1 MKTELEKILSV
12 SGKPGIY
19 KLLAGGKSTVV
30 VESLIDG
37 KRMPVHPTQK
47 VSSLSD
53 ISIFT
58 LEDDMPLKEVL
69 LKAKEA
75 FDGGPA
81 PDGKS
86 DGKVLQAAMLKV
98 LPNYDR
104 DRVYTSDIKKFF
116 QWYNILQSKD
126 MLEFADVVEE
136 EEEKKD

>member
-12 SGKPGIY
+12 AGKPGIY

-30 VESLIDG
+30 VESLVDG

-58 LEDDMPLKEVL
+58 LEDDVPLKEVL
-69 LKAKEA
+69 LKAKA
-75 FDGGPA
+75 VFGDSPA

-86 DGKVLQAAMLKV
+86 DAKVLHEAMLKV
-98 LPNYDR
+98 LPTYDK
-104 DRVYTSDIKKFF
+104 DRVYTSDIKKLF
-116 QWYNILQSKD
+116 QWFNILQAKN
-126 MLEFADVVEE
+126 MLEFAEDTEE
-136 EEEKKD
+136 TTAE